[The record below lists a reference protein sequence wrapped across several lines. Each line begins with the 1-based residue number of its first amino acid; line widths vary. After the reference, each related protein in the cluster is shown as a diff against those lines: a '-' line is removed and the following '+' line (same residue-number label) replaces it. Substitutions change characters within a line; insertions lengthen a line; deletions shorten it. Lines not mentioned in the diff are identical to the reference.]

1 MIVPEYFSRFRLRV
15 RACAHALAFAV
26 IAPPLFAEAPA
37 QEDWSIHAQATY
49 VYQSKDAFPARYS
62 GPNSLRPEH
71 ERSYTFSTTL
81 YLGVRP
87 WSGGELYIDPEA
99 VQGLA
104 LSRVTGLGG
113 FTNGEIQKAAGPNL
127 TAYRAR
133 AFLRQTFELGGEREQ
148 VEADANQL
156 AGSVSA
162 NRFVLTLGNIATT
175 DLFGS
180 LTYAGD
186 PRTQFLNWSFLTYG
200 AYDYAADL
208 RGYTWGI
215 AGEYYRGDWT
225 LRAGRF
231 LQPRQSN
238 GRRLNQH
245 FLESYGDQ
253 IEVERKHEL
262 DGQPGKLQVLLY
274 RNVASM
280 AKFSEALALAQA
292 TGTTPDITAVRRS
305 QSKLGV
311 GLGAEQALADDV
323 GLFARASMHDG
334 RTETF
339 AFTEIDR
346 SISAGAVIRGDR
358 WHRAADTF
366 SVGLVQNGI
375 SKPHRDYLAAG
386 GTTFFLGDGAL
397 SYRPERIVEA
407 YYSVGVVKGVSV
419 TLDYQHIANPGY
431 NADRGPVNVG
441 SLRLHAE
448 F

>member
-1 MIVPEYFSRFRLRV
+1 M
-15 RACAHALAFAV
+15 RACVGTLVFALSASAAFAQ
-26 IAPPLFAEAPA
+26 AAT
-37 QEDWSIHAQATY
+37 QEDWSLHAQATY

-71 ERSYTFSTTL
+71 ERSYTFSTTF
-81 YLGVRP
+81 YLGMRP
-87 WSGGELYIDPEA
+87 WRGGELYVNPEG
-99 VQGLA
+99 VQGVA
-104 LSRVTGLGG
+104 LSKVTGLGG

-127 TAYRAR
+127 TVYRAR
-133 AFLRQTFELGGEREQ
+133 AFLRQTFELGGDREQ

-156 AGSVSA
+156 AGSTSA
-162 NRFVLTLGNIATT
+162 NRVVLTLGNIAVT
-175 DLFGS
+175 DIFGTN
-180 LTYAGD
+180 TYAGD

-208 RGYTWGI
+208 RGYTWG
-215 AGEYYRGDWT
+215 AAVEYYRGDWT

-231 LQPRQSN
+231 MQPRQSN

-245 FLESYGDQ
+245 IVESYGDQ
-253 IEVERKHEL
+253 VELERRHDL
-262 DGQPGKLQVLLY
+262 DGRPGKLQVLLY

-305 QSKLGV
+305 QSKVGV
-311 GLGAEQALADDV
+311 GVGAEQALSEDV

-346 SISAGAVIRGDR
+346 SISAGAVIKGDR
-358 WHRAADTF
+358 WRRGGDTF
-366 SVGLVQNGI
+366 GVGLGQNAI
-375 SKPHRDYLAAG
+375 SKSHRDYLAAG

-397 SYRPERIVEA
+397 TYRPERILEA
-407 YYSVGVVKGVSV
+407 YYSVGVVRGVFV

-431 NADRGPVNVG
+431 NGDRGPVNVG

>member
-1 MIVPEYFSRFRLRV
+1 MRV
-15 RACAHALAFAV
+15 CVGTLVLALSPSAAFGQA
-26 IAPPLFAEAPA
+26 AT
-37 QEDWSIHAQATY
+37 QEDWSLHAQATY

-71 ERSYTFSTTL
+71 ERSYTFSTTF

-87 WSGGELYIDPEA
+87 WRGGELYVNPEG
-99 VQGLA
+99 VQGVA
-104 LSRVTGLGG
+104 LSKVTGLGG

-127 TAYRAR
+127 TVYRAR
-133 AFLRQTFELGGEREQ
+133 AFLRQTFELGGDREQ

-156 AGSVSA
+156 AGSTSA
-162 NRFVLTLGNIATT
+162 NRVVLTLGNIAVT
-175 DLFGS
+175 DIFGTN
-180 LTYAGD
+180 TYAGD
-186 PRTQFLNWSFLTYG
+186 PRTQFLNWSFLSYG

-208 RGYTWGI
+208 RGYTWG
-215 AGEYYRGDWT
+215 AAVEYYRGDWT

-231 LQPRQSN
+231 MQPRQSN

-245 FLESYGDQ
+245 ILESYGDQ
-253 IEVERKHEL
+253 VELERRHDL
-262 DGQPGKLQVLLY
+262 DGRPGKLQVLVY

-280 AKFSEALALAQA
+280 AKFSEALALAHA
-292 TGTTPDITAVRRS
+292 IGTTPDITTVRRS
-305 QSKLGV
+305 QSKVGV
-311 GLGAEQALADDV
+311 GVGAEQALSEDV

-346 SISAGAVIRGDR
+346 SISAGAVIKGDR
-358 WHRAADTF
+358 WRRGGDTF
-366 SVGLVQNGI
+366 GVGLVQNAI
-375 SKPHRDYLAAG
+375 SKSHRDYLAAG

-397 SYRPERIVEA
+397 TYRPERIFEA
-407 YYSVGVVKGVSV
+407 YYSVGVVRGVFV

-441 SLRLHAE
+441 SLRVHAE

>member
-1 MIVPEYFSRFRLRV
+1 M
-15 RACAHALAFAV
+15 RACVGTLVFALSASAAFAQ
-26 IAPPLFAEAPA
+26 AAT
-37 QEDWSIHAQATY
+37 QEDWSLHAQATY

-71 ERSYTFSTTL
+71 ERSYTFSTTF
-81 YLGVRP
+81 YLGMRP
-87 WSGGELYIDPEA
+87 WRGGELYVNPEG
-99 VQGLA
+99 VQGVA
-104 LSRVTGLGG
+104 LSKVTGLGG

-127 TAYRAR
+127 TVYRAR
-133 AFLRQTFELGGEREQ
+133 AFLRQTFELGGDREQ

-156 AGSVSA
+156 AGSTSA
-162 NRFVLTLGNIATT
+162 NRVVLTLGNIAVT
-175 DLFGS
+175 DIFGTN
-180 LTYAGD
+180 TYAGD

-208 RGYTWGI
+208 RGYTWG
-215 AGEYYRGDWT
+215 AAVEYYRGDWT

-231 LQPRQSN
+231 MQPRQSN

-245 FLESYGDQ
+245 IVESYGDQ
-253 IEVERKHEL
+253 VELERRHDL
-262 DGQPGKLQVLLY
+262 DGRPGKLQVLLY

-305 QSKLGV
+305 QSKVGV
-311 GLGAEQALADDV
+311 GVGAEQALSEDV

-346 SISAGAVIRGDR
+346 SISAGAVIKGDR
-358 WHRAADTF
+358 WRRGGDTF
-366 SVGLVQNGI
+366 GVGLVQNAI
-375 SKPHRDYLAAG
+375 SKSHRDYLAAG

-397 SYRPERIVEA
+397 TYRPERILEA
-407 YYSVGVVKGVSV
+407 YYSVGVVRGVFV

>member
-1 MIVPEYFSRFRLRV
+1 MGI
-15 RACAHALAFAV
+15 LAFTLCPSTA
-26 IAPPLFAEAPA
+26 FAQADT
-37 QEDWSIHAQATY
+37 QEDWSLHAQATY

-71 ERSYTFSTTL
+71 ERSYTFSTTF

-87 WSGGELYIDPEA
+87 WSGGEIYVNPEG
-99 VQGLA
+99 VQGVA

-127 TAYRAR
+127 TVYRAR
-133 AFLRQTFELGGEREQ
+133 AFLRQTFELGGEREE

-162 NRFVLTLGNIATT
+162 NRLVVTLGNMAVT
-175 DLFGS
+175 DVFGTN
-180 LTYAGD
+180 TYAGD
-186 PRTQFLNWSFLTYG
+186 ARTQFLNWSFLTYG

-208 RGYTWGI
+208 RGYTWG
-215 AGEYYRGDWT
+215 AAVEYYSGDWT

-231 LQPRQSN
+231 MQPRQSN

-245 FLESYGDQ
+245 LLESYGDQ
-253 IEVERKHEL
+253 VEVERRYENN
-262 DGQPGKLQVLLY
+262 GQPGKLQMLVY

-305 QSKLGV
+305 QAKLGV
-311 GLGAEQALADDV
+311 GIGAEQALSDDV

-346 SISAGAVIRGDR
+346 SISAGAVIKGNR
-358 WHRAADTF
+358 WHRGGDTLA
-366 SVGLVQNGI
+366 VGVVQNGI
-375 SKPHRDYLAAG
+375 SKSHRDYLAAG

-397 SYRPERIVEA
+397 NYRPERIFEA
-407 YYSVGVVKGVSV
+407 YYSLGVVKGVSV